1 MHGCMHSLFTIYNNY
16 YKSMARGK
24 VLSWRMGSCKVKRNI
39 YSACQI
45 ANNWS
50 PKNIRSYRKKEIAS
64 SRDGWTTHGRR
75 RRVKSSLLLHQKL
88 RPVQQIDV
96 RARRASRS
104 LVHFAP
110 ALLPAGQYASAS
122 WPNLGRVLIAYLASA
137 SQISYTKIVK
147 TVVKIS

>member
-39 YSACQI
+39 CGACQI
-45 ANNWS
+45 ANNLS
-50 PKNIRSYRKKEIAS
+50 PKNIQSYWKKEIAS
-64 SRDGWTTHGRR
+64 SRDGRTMHGR

-110 ALLPAGQYASAS
+110 ALLPAGRYASAS
-122 WPNLGRVLIAYLASA
+122 WRNPGRVLILYLANA
-137 SQISYTKIVK
+137 SRLSCTNIIKITIKV
-147 TVVKIS
+147 S

>member
-24 VLSWRMGSCKVKRNI
+24 VLSWRMGSCKVKPDI
-39 YSACQI
+39 YAACQI

-50 PKNIRSYRKKEIAS
+50 PKNIRSYMNEEIAS
-64 SRDGWTTHGRR
+64 SRDGRTMHGR

-88 RPVQQIDV
+88 RPVQQIDA
-96 RARRASRS
+96 RARRESRS

-110 ALLPAGQYASAS
+110 ALLPAGRYASAS
-122 WPNLGRVLIAYLASA
+122 WRNLGRVLIAYLASA